1 MGSCRDARRLC
12 LLYPGR
18 IVFLLPAKGGFQQSS
33 SQARCNARAHAEVT
47 RLTQL
52 PTGALEAALFEEVQ
66 DTLCFQLLSPTFPNL
81 KQNPATQHDII
92 CLLALKKKRSLVS
105 QLCCSREDLNSAV
118 ISFLLFS
125 FHAVLRR
132 LCHSPSVPCG
142 QALFVLVSL
151 GNSLICCI
159 LEAP

>member
-1 MGSCRDARRLC
+1 MGSCRDAQRLC
-12 LLYPGR
+12 LSYPGR

-52 PTGALEAALFEEVQ
+52 PTGAPEAALFEEAQ
-66 DTLCFQLLSPTFPNL
+66 DTLCFQLLSPTLPNL

-92 CLLALKKKRSLVS
+92 CLLALKKKTEFSLTAVLL
-105 QLCCSREDLNSAV
+105 QGRPKLSRDF
-118 ISFLLFS
+118 FLLFS
-125 FHAVLRR
+125 FHAVLRC